1 MVEERAPRAPEQQDS
16 GDRHVRSPARA
27 PVRVEDLEATVEK
40 LTQQVRWLSR
50 HVVALEHDLAIY
62 RIQERIP
69 LGRRV
74 QTAWESLVQ
83 GLRAFAEEWVDRREG
98 DRL

>member
-1 MVEERAPRAPEQQDS
+1 V
-16 GDRHVRSPARA
+16 
-27 PVRVEDLEATVEK
+27 L
-40 LTQQVRWLSR
+40 
-50 HVVALEHDLAIY
+50 ALEHDLAIY

-74 QTAWESLVQ
+74 QTAWQSLVR
-83 GLRAFAEEWVDRREG
+83 GLRAFAEEWVDRREA